1 MTVDVKDSLISF
13 SDNICQ
19 YNKFGILYCDYSA
32 FQNIVLQCI
41 RRIFINE

>member
-19 YNKFGILYCDYSA
+19 YNNLEYCTV
-32 FQNIVLQCI
+32 FIQHP
-41 RRIFINE
+41 RI